1 MIVFFSKRI
10 LHLIPLLFIISIL
23 LFAMLLLIPGDPT
36 YAILGQ
42 EASEEQREA
51 LRQELGLND
60 PVVVQYTSW
69 LFDAV
74 RGDFGRSLMTR
85 EPVTDILVRNT
96 GATLQVITLAM
107 GFVLVGGLGLGILSV
122 MTNRKFWDG
131 VFKLIS
137 NLGVA
142 VPTHVVA
149 VLMVLVFSVLLGWLP
164 ATGFVSV
171 FDDPAGFL
179 RTALLPALA
188 LAGGGIAIIS
198 LQIRSSL
205 LETLEEDYIKTALS
219 KGLSHRAVILRHGVQ
234 NSLLPVLTTAGVI
247 VSSLIGGSVIVE
259 EIFAIPGLGAVI
271 VNSILQRDMPLLQ
284 GAILIVVLIVVVSNL
299 AVDVAYRLV
308 DPRIKL

>member
-1 MIVFFSKRI
+1 MFFSKRI